1 MIVIYP
7 LLLSDTVSKNIVP
20 GLAKVIERYLLIYK
34 MDEILQSAKS
44 GGYRKRLKVKGGKL
58 IMKEAN
64 EPDDLFLPAS
74 GTKQSPED
82 IKKDKE
88 YEIKRREYERRKKAD
103 ELKAK
108 TDEKES
114 TRKDKETELKSDRE
128 ARESQKAKDNAKSAT
143 MDISAMD
150 MQSLSAEPT
159 WVKIDVQTG
168 DIKTSELLGVKVV
181 PVIVKSNEKLVRILM
196 FDKNVKGLHGQI
208 LNFGRKVVKGLW
220 RIWQKFWSSVPIVG
234 KGRSTATGDARQD
247 ILLQK
252 TIYSHDK
259 RANVFLTINFQD
271 LDDEVFF
278 NNAAS
283 INKLFK
289 KGWESFVVCDDV
301 NRVAHFC
308 MEEFKGMTSSIN
320 YAMIYQT
327 IGQFKVYESLEDVK
341 RSSSALF
348 KRKMKTTKLISMAL
362 SKQKLNKYG
371 VK

>member
-44 GGYRKRLKVKGGKL
+44 GGYRKKLKVQSGKL
-58 IMKEAN
+58 IIKEA
-64 EPDDLFLPAS
+64 EDDDLYLPGS
-74 GTKQSPED
+74 RTKPEKKKALSPEEEELGFKRD
-82 IKKDKE
+82 REKREKDKAE
-88 YEIKRREYERRKKAD
+88 D
-103 ELKAK
+103 
-108 TDEKES
+108 S
-114 TRKDKETELKSDRE
+114 
-128 ARESQKAKDNAKSAT
+128 AKSAT
-143 MDISAMD
+143 MDIGTMD

-196 FDKNVKGLHGQI
+196 FDKNVYWLHGKI
-208 LNFGRKVVKGLW
+208 LNFGRSIVRGLW
-220 RIWQKFWSSVPIVG
+220 KIWQRIWSTVPLVG
-234 KGRSTATGDARQD
+234 HGRGVASGDARQD

-252 TIYSHDK
+252 TIYSHSK
-259 RANVFLTINFQD
+259 RANIFLSINFQD
-271 LDDEVFF
+271 LDDELFF

-289 KGWESFVVCDDV
+289 KGWESFIVCDDV

-308 MEEFKGMTSSIN
+308 MEEFKGMTTSLN

-371 VK
+371 RK

>member
-44 GGYRKRLKVKGGKL
+44 GGYKRRLKVQGGKL
-58 IMKEAN
+58 IIKEAD
-64 EPDDLFLPAS
+64 EPDDLWEPNS
-74 GTKQSPED
+74 RTKPE
-82 IKKDKE
+82 E
-88 YEIKRREYERRKKAD
+88 KKAI
-103 ELKAK
+103 
-108 TDEKES
+108 S
-114 TRKDKETELKSDRE
+114 S
-128 ARESQKAKDNAKSAT
+128 AKSAT
-143 MDISAMD
+143 MDIGTMD

-159 WVKIDVQTG
+159 WVKIDVQVG
-168 DIKTSELLGVKVV
+168 DIKTSELIGVKVV

-196 FDKNVKGLHGQI
+196 FDKNVKGLHGKV
-208 LNFGRKVVKGLW
+208 LNFGRSVVKGLW
-220 RIWQKFWSSVPIVG
+220 KIWQRIWSTVPLVG
-234 KGRSTATGDARQD
+234 KGRGTASGDARQD

-252 TIYSHDK
+252 TIFSHSK
-259 RANVFLTINFQD
+259 QANIFLGINFQD
-271 LDDEVFF
+271 LDDDLFF

-289 KGWESFVVCDDV
+289 KGWESFIVCDDV

-308 MEEFKGMTSSIN
+308 MEEFKGMTTSLN

-348 KRKMKTTKLISMAL
+348 KRKMKTSKLMASAL

>member
-44 GGYRKRLKVKGGKL
+44 GGYRKKLKVQGGKL
-58 IMKEAN
+58 IIKEQDDD
-64 EPDDLFLPAS
+64 EEEDLFLPHS
-74 GTKQSPED
+74 RTKPLTPKEEEEQEKSR
-82 IKKDKE
+82 KDLE
-88 YEIKRREYERRKKAD
+88 YELKRKRHEQEKKKA
-103 ELKAK
+103 EN
-108 TDEKES
+108 
-114 TRKDKETELKSDRE
+114 
-128 ARESQKAKDNAKSAT
+128 NAKSAT
-143 MDISAMD
+143 MDIGTMD

-181 PVIVKSNEKLVRILM
+181 PVIVKSSEKLVRILM

-208 LNFGRKVVKGLW
+208 LTLGRSIIRWSWK
-220 RIWQKFWSSVPIVG
+220 IWHKFWSSVPIVG
-234 KGRSTATGDARQD
+234 KGRGTTTGDARQD
-247 ILLQK
+247 ILLHK

-259 RANVFLTINFQD
+259 RANIFLSINFQD
-271 LDDEVFF
+271 LDDDLFF

-301 NRVAHFC
+301 NRIAHFC
-308 MEEFKGMTSSIN
+308 MEEFKGMTASLN

-348 KRKMKTTKLISMAL
+348 KRKMKTSKLISAAL

-371 VK
+371 RK

>member
-34 MDEILQSAKS
+34 MDEIIQSAKS
-44 GGYRKRLKVKGGKL
+44 GGYRKRLKVQGGKL
-58 IMKEAN
+58 IIKEQD
-64 EPDDLFLPAS
+64 DDLWEPNS
-74 GTKQSPED
+74 RTKPEP
-82 IKKDKE
+82 KKVKTPE
-88 YEIKRREYERRKKAD
+88 EEESRRKEE
-103 ELKAK
+103 ELG
-108 TDEKES
+108 
-114 TRKDKETELKSDRE
+114 LKKDRE
-128 ARESQKAKDNAKSAT
+128 AREKKKAEDNAKSAT
-143 MDISAMD
+143 VDLGTMD

-168 DIKTSELLGVKVV
+168 DIKTSELLGIKVV

-208 LNFGRKVVKGLW
+208 LNLGRKIVRNLW
-220 RIWQKFWSSVPIVG
+220 KIWQRVWASVFLIG
-234 KGRSTATGDARQD
+234 KGRGTVTGDARQD

-252 TIYSHDK
+252 TIFSHGK
-259 RANVFLTINFQD
+259 NAKIFLSINFQD
-271 LDDEVFF
+271 LDDELFF
-278 NNAAS
+278 NNVAS

-301 NRVAHFC
+301 NRIAHFC
-308 MEEFKGMTSSIN
+308 MEEFKGMTSSLN
-320 YAMIYQT
+320 YAMIYNT

-348 KRKMKTTKLISMAL
+348 KRKMKTTKLMSAAL
-362 SKQKLNKYG
+362 AKQKLNKYG
-371 VK
+371 RK